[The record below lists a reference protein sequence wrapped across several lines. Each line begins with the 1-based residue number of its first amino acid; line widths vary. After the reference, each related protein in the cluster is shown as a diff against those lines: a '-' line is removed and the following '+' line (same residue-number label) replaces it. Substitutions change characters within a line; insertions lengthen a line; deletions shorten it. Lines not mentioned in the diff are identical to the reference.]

1 MMPVKLVVVAVLA
14 IACAALLSWFS
25 RDLTLGYRI
34 LIGLVQGAV
43 MLAAI
48 FAIFAISRNSSPE

>member
-1 MMPVKLVVVAVLA
+1 LVVVAVLA